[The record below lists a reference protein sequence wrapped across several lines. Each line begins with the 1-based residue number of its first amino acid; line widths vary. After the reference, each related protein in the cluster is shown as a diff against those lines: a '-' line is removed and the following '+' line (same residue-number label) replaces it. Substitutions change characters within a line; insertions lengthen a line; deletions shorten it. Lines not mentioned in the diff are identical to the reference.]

1 MDILSLIVYFFLFGV
16 DADGEED
23 EFLTPSA
30 TPPDEVD
37 FAKEVFDTNLPEEI
51 IRERFYDRCVDVCY
65 VGVFAFSNKHFI

>member
-1 MDILSLIVYFFLFGV
+1 MDTLVLIVYVLLNL

-51 IRERFYDRCVDVCY
+51 IRERFYDRCADVCY
-65 VGVFAFSNKHFI
+65 FGAFAFSNKHFV